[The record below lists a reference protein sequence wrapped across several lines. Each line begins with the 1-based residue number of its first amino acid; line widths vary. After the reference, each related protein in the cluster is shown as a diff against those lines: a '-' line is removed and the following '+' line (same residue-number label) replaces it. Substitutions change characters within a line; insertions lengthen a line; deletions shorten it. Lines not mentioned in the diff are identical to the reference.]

1 MRKGCA
7 LAQGTGMKK
16 NLMSILILALL
27 VVNIVLTAIM
37 MFSMMGAMKSTTALV
52 GKIATVM
59 DLELNTGGEANEIPM
74 SDMVPYDLSD
84 SMTIMLKSDDGEQHY
99 VQLAVTLQMDKK
111 NKDYKKYSETLATN
125 QKVIQGY
132 INEVISSHTLEEFKN
147 DTDGIRNEVLA
158 RLQKEYDSDFIYKV
172 VFSDVKAY

>member
-1 MRKGCA
+1 
-7 LAQGTGMKK
+7 MKK

-59 DLELNTGGEANEIPM
+59 DLELNVGGEDDGIPI
-74 SDMVPYDLSD
+74 SDMVPYDLAD
-84 SMTIMLKSDDGEQHY
+84 SMTVMLKSEEGDEQHY
-99 VQLAVTLQMDKK
+99 VQLAVTLQMDKT
-111 NKDYKKYSETLATN
+111 NKDYKKYSETLVTN
-125 QKVIQGY
+125 QKVIQGC

-147 DTDGIRNEVLA
+147 DTDGIRNEILA
-158 RLQKEYDSDFIYKV
+158 RLQREYNSDFIYKV